1 MIKEF
6 TGDTILKKK
15 IVIGLFYILLIISA
29 VFYLKKDAI
38 FQRGNPIPYLMAM
51 TQISEENT
59 YIKVFD
65 DREIYISRRGEC
77 PELFSYFKNRI
88 NGEFVEQA
96 GSGFLFTDG
105 EKNYVISSEVYW
117 GKYKVWTLPE
127 AER

>member
-1 MIKEF
+1 M
-6 TGDTILKKK
+6 KKK
-15 IVIGLFYILLIISA
+15 LAVVLFTIIA
-29 VFYLKKDAI
+29 FIFIVFYLKKDAI
-38 FQRGNPIPYLMAM
+38 FQRGNPVPYLWAAS
-51 TQISEENT
+51 QISEENT

-65 DREIYISRRGEC
+65 DQEIYISKRGEC

-105 EKNYVISSEVYW
+105 ERNYVISSEVYW

-127 AER
+127 AEREENDEKV

>member
-1 MIKEF
+1 
-6 TGDTILKKK
+6 LKKK
-15 IVIGLFYILLIISA
+15 IVIGLFCILLIISA

-38 FQRGNPIPYLMAM
+38 FQRGNPIPYLVAM

-65 DREIYISRRGEC
+65 DQEIYISKRGEC
-77 PELFSYFKNRI
+77 PELFSCFKNRI

-105 EKNYVISSEVYW
+105 ERNYVISSEVYW

>member
-1 MIKEF
+1 M
-6 TGDTILKKK
+6 D
-15 IVIGLFYILLIISA
+15 LFCILLIISA

-38 FQRGNPIPYLMAM
+38 FQRGNPVPYLVAM

-65 DREIYISRRGEC
+65 NREIYISKRGEC
-77 PELFSYFKNRI
+77 PELFSDFINRI
-88 NGEFVEQA
+88 DGEFVEQA

-105 EKNYVISSEVYW
+105 ERNYVISSEVYW

-127 AER
+127 AEREENDEKV

>member
-1 MIKEF
+1 M
-6 TGDTILKKK
+6 KKK
-15 IVIGLFYILLIISA
+15 LAVVLFTIIA
-29 VFYLKKDAI
+29 FIFIVFYLKKDAI
-38 FQRGNPIPYLMAM
+38 FQRGNPIPYLVAM

-65 DREIYISRRGEC
+65 DWEIYISKRGEC
-77 PELFSYFKNRI
+77 PELFACFKNRI

-105 EKNYVISSEVYW
+105 KRNYVISSEVYW

-127 AER
+127 AKR